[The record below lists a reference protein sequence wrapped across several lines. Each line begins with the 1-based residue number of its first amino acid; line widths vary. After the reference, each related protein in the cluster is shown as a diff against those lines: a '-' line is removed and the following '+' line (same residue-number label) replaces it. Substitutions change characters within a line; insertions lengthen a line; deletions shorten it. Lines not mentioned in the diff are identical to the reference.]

1 MIVFSILLSF
11 LLSTF
16 SGADEAPLLTVG
28 ILENQT
34 SLEIGAQYGFRVHDC
49 NDGDKIV
56 FTRWN
61 NSPLRFS
68 VTARGFG
75 FLTYGNLTSVEIR
88 PFRSGFVTLN
98 GSAYRGKMRVVEDGM
113 GKITVINEIDVE
125 SYLYGVIKSEML
137 INSPYE
143 ALKSQAVVA
152 RTYAIV
158 NANKFQEQLGFGL
171 SNDVRSQVYK
181 GVDDEHPLSI
191 EVVDKTRGQI
201 LVYEDEPIST
211 YYHAACGGATL
222 DSRDW
227 YGKEVPYLRS
237 KKCGFCSDY
246 PGYKWELE
254 LSYQTVLNLLRKR
267 GRRIK
272 EMKKIAF
279 EKDEDG
285 RVKRVEFFHTDGVFS
300 VSGTTFRE
308 LIGAATLKS
317 TFFSV
322 VKEEQNL
329 NAGAVDAEAAIR
341 NILNQFMSSSAGEK
355 KLFLQGTGFGHGVGL
370 CQWGAK
376 GFARQGKSYEE
387 ILKYYYHGVA
397 IKKIY

>member
-1 MIVFSILLSF
+1 
-11 LLSTF
+11 
-16 SGADEAPLLTVG
+16 
-28 ILENQT
+28 
-34 SLEIGAQYGFRVHDC
+34 
-49 NDGDKIV
+49 
-56 FTRWN
+56 
-61 NSPLRFS
+61 
-68 VTARGFG
+68 
-75 FLTYGNLTSVEIR
+75 
-88 PFRSGFVTLN
+88 
-98 GSAYRGKMRVVEDGM
+98 
-113 GKITVINEIDVE
+113 
-125 SYLYGVIKSEML
+125 ML